1 MGKINTLANLILHD
15 RKAIN
20 KAIAANISKS
30 RFSHL
35 IPDKAYLK
43 YMYKAHF
50 GKKLDLK
57 EPKTFNEKIQ
67 WLKLYD
73 RKPEYCSFVDKYEV
87 KKYIAETLGE
97 EYIIPTLG
105 IYDHFDEIDFDTL
118 PEQFVL
124 KCTHDSGSVV
134 ICRDKSSFDKEQ
146 AKEKLMKNFESN
158 LYWHGRE
165 WPYKDL
171 KPRIIAEKYMEE
183 KGSDDLIDYKFY
195 CFNGEP
201 KFLYVSVGLSNHE
214 TARIGFVSF
223 DWNIMEMKRT
233 DFEGL
238 VELPV
243 KPVTFD
249 KMVEFSKV
257 LSKDIPFLRADFYE
271 INGELYFGEMT
282 FFPGAGFT
290 KLEPDGWDEKLG
302 EWIVL
307 PKKTKIG

>member
-1 MGKINTLANLILHD
+1 MGKIKTFSNLLLHD
-15 RKAIN
+15 RKALR
-20 KAIAANISKS
+20 KALAGNVSNSKL
-30 RFSHL
+30 SHL
-35 IPDKAYLK
+35 MPDKTYLK

-50 GKKLDLK
+50 GKKLNLK
-57 EPKTFNEKIQ
+57 VPKTFNEKLN

-146 AKEKLMKNFESN
+146 AKEKLMKKFESN

-214 TARIGFVSF
+214 TARIGFVSL
-223 DWNIMEMKRT
+223 DWEIMEMKRT
-233 DFEGL
+233 DFKGL
-238 VELPV
+238 IELPK

-249 KMVEFSKV
+249 KMVEFSRI
-257 LSKDIPFLRADFYE
+257 LAKDIPFLRADFYE
-271 INGELYFGEMT
+271 INGKLYFGEMT
-282 FFPGAGFT
+282 FYPGAGFT
-290 KLEPDGWDEKLG
+290 KLEPEEWDLKLG
-302 EWIVL
+302 EWIEL
-307 PKKTKIG
+307 PEKFTK